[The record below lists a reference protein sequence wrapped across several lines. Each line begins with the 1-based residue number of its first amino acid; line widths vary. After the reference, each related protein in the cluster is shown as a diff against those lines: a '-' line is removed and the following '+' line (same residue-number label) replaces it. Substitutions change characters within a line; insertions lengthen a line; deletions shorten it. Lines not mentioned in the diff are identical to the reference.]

1 MEKNGPLAGLES
13 ALGPGT
19 AALERKALAVAKL
32 HSPPLNDTFG
42 SAPNL
47 LRVQVSWGGCNYLPG
62 TLLNNAA
69 KAGGGGWNGEPR
81 SAPLQEAVAP
91 WLWFPEPR
99 TLAEARM
106 EKGSPGPAV
115 PQKLCGCQEA
125 QKGPESS

>member
-69 KAGGGGWNGEPR
+69 KAGGGGGMGSHAQLRSKRPWPR
-81 SAPLQEAVAP
+81 GCGFQSH
-91 WLWFPEPR
+91 
-99 TLAEARM
+99 
-106 EKGSPGPAV
+106 GP
-115 PQKLCGCQEA
+115 
-125 QKGPESS
+125 